1 MYLEE
6 RTLYDLAFLSGFRAL
21 EALLGG
27 GQLKKHEIGGRLS
40 ALDHRF
46 NTSFRSK
53 PWKSFYE
60 VFSSGR
66 KRWRFDELIARYL
79 DIRNAVAA
87 HANPEPPFLLHE
99 DQVLEIQLLAKTMLY
114 DVAGRPQ
121 LPIV

>member
-1 MYLEE
+1 LREKMYLEE

-79 DIRNAVAA
+79 DIRMRSRRMRTQSSVFASR
-87 HANPEPPFLLHE
+87 
-99 DQVLEIQLLAKTMLY
+99 
-114 DVAGRPQ
+114 RPSA
-121 LPIV
+121 